1 MSDGP
6 KTTVHTKHT
15 IISITECLKALKLQF
30 ITTHTVVSLVLHM
43 SEGPEATV
51 HYCAEVTLC
60 CIIVTGCLK
69 GLATIHYYMD
79 ANLQNTSVDL
89 LPITAIMY
97 M

>member
-1 MSDGP
+1 
-6 KTTVHTKHT
+6 
-15 IISITECLKALKLQF
+15 
-30 ITTHTVVSLVLHM
+30 M

-51 HYCAEVTLC
+51 HYCAEVTLW

-69 GLATIHYYMD
+69 DLATIHYYNYMD

>member
-1 MSDGP
+1 
-6 KTTVHTKHT
+6 
-15 IISITECLKALKLQF
+15 
-30 ITTHTVVSLVLHM
+30 M